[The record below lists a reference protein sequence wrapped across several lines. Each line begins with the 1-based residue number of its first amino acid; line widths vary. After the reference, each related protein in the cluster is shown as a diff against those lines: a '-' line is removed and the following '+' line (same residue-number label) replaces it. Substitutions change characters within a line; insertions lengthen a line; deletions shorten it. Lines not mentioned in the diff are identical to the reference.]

1 MTAWLPEWLF
11 EGQLLIYAILAA
23 ALVFLTIGWKQT
35 PRKSYLVGIIALA
48 VLLVLY
54 YVLDLVVVTDRE
66 QIRHALNEMSAGVEA
81 RSIGRI
87 FDNVSDT
94 YNRHGMSKEAFRQVC
109 TGVINARHVDRVAM
123 WGCEFAPGYKQRES
137 QSDARETIAK
147 VRFQAK
153 PEGASGVSLYQVDAV
168 FHRDTDGKW
177 RLQSWEVFDPYHN
190 DSGPLRVPDVP

>member
-1 MTAWLPEWLF
+1 MSAWLPEWLF

-23 ALVFLTIGWKQT
+23 ALVFLTIVWRQT
-35 PRKSYLVGIIALA
+35 PRKSYLAGIIALA
-48 VLLVLY
+48 VLIVLY
-54 YVLDLVVVTDRE
+54 YALDMLVVTDRE

-94 YNRHGMSKEAFRQVC
+94 YNRHGMTKESFRQVS
-109 TGVINARHVDRVAM
+109 TSVINGRHVDRLAI
-123 WGCEFAPGYKQRES
+123 WGFEFAPDYKQKES
-137 QSDARETIAK
+137 QSDARETVAK

-153 PEGASGVSLYQVDAV
+153 PEGANGTNLYQVDAV

-177 RLQSWEVFDPYHN
+177 RLQSWEVFDPFHE
-190 DSGPLRVPDVP
+190 SGALMVPEVP